1 MDYAGDKKSRKDSG
15 RLAMGKDSRVFGSNL
30 RFYLRQKEMQP
41 QQLAERLGYSEYEI
55 QKMMDARLFLD
66 KQEQEQIASVLE
78 ISLDTLYEPLGDA
91 CYESAGCLECRGEFS
106 TAENKKE
113 ILDLFDVY
121 CDVQEV
127 LVEEGLKPSI

>member
-1 MDYAGDKKSRKDSG
+1 MEKK
-15 RLAMGKDSRVFGSNL
+15 SRVFGSNL
-30 RFYLRQKEMQP
+30 RVYLKKKEMQP
-41 QQLAERLGYSEYEI
+41 EQLADRLGYSEYEI
-55 QKMMDARLFLD
+55 QKIMDARLFLD
-66 KQEQEQIASVLE
+66 RQEQEQMAEVLGVSV
-78 ISLDTLYEPLGDA
+78 DTLYEPLDDK

-106 TAENKKE
+106 AAGNKKE

>member
-1 MDYAGDKKSRKDSG
+1 MEKK
-15 RLAMGKDSRVFGSNL
+15 SRVFGSNL
-30 RFYLRQKEMQP
+30 RFYLKQKEMQP
-41 QQLAERLGYSEYEI
+41 EQLADKLGYSEYEI

-66 KQEQEQIASVLE
+66 KQEQEQVAEALGVSV
-78 ISLDTLYEPLGDA
+78 DTLYEPLENK

-106 TAENKKE
+106 TAEHKKE

>member
-1 MDYAGDKKSRKDSG
+1 MG
-15 RLAMGKDSRVFGSNL
+15 RESRVFGSNL
-30 RFYLRQKEMQP
+30 RFYLKQKEMQP
-41 QQLAERLGYSEYEI
+41 QQLADRLGYSEYEI

-78 ISLDTLYEPLGDA
+78 VSLDTLYEPLEDE
-91 CYESAGCLECRGEFS
+91 CYERAGCIECRGEFS

-121 CDVQEV
+121 CDIQEV
-127 LVEEGLKPSI
+127 LAEEGLKPSI